1 MFACACSCLQQPPL
15 AHGAVSMLP
24 ARNSLGL
31 GGRGGGGGVPPVR
44 RFRSEGDLSLSEQ
57 GCVFLTLGLGAR
69 TEEVIH
75 LRVELG
81 AALAAALRAR

>member
-31 GGRGGGGGVPPVR
+31 GGRGGGAPVR
-44 RFRSEGDLSLSEQ
+44 RFRSEGDLSLTEQ

-69 TEEVIH
+69 TEDVIH

>member
-31 GGRGGGGGVPPVR
+31 GGRGGAPPVR
-44 RFRSEGDLSLSEQ
+44 RFRSEGDLSLTEQ